1 MSSLYDL
8 ADALEKTP
16 LGQSI
21 RESTWLFPAI
31 EATHLLALALL
42 GGAVIL
48 LDLRLMG
55 VGLTGQPVSTVE
67 RGVRPYLVWSV
78 IALIATGVLIG
89 LSETLKLY
97 GKPAF
102 WVKMTALAV
111 AIVFTFGV
119 RNPYARKDPDR
130 GFAASAIALISLAL
144 WLTVALAGRWIG
156 FS

>member
-1 MSSLYDL
+1 MTLYDA

-16 LGQSI
+16 IGQAV

-55 VGLTGQPVSTVE
+55 LGLTAQPVSAVE
-67 RGVRPYLVWSV
+67 RGARPYLVWSV
-78 IALIATGVLIG
+78 IILIGTGVLIG
-89 LSETLKLY
+89 LSETVKLY

-102 WVKMTALAV
+102 WVKMTALAG
-111 AIVFTFGV
+111 AIVFTFLV
-119 RNPYARKDPDR
+119 RGPYARTDPSR
-130 GFAASAIALISLAL
+130 GLIASAVAVTSLAL